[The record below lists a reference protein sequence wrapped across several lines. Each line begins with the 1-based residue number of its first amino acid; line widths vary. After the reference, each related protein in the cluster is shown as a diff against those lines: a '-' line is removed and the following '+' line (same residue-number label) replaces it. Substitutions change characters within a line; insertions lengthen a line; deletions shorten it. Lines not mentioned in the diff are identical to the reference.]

1 MAEYY
6 ARWKDGYASNK
17 PTINAARKD
26 AINYLKSHWD
36 DRVAIMMETKDN
48 IKGVGDVYRRNGGFR
63 YYDRKRRTY
72 YILHEWDGSI
82 GSATER
88 KASPFGL

>member
-1 MAEYY
+1 
-6 ARWKDGYASNK
+6 
-17 PTINAARKD
+17 
-26 AINYLKSHWD
+26 
-36 DRVAIMMETKDN
+36 MMETKDN
-48 IKGVGDVYRRNGGFR
+48 IKGVGDVYHRNGGFR
-63 YYDRKRRTY
+63 YYDRKRKTY